1 MQIAIYARV
10 STGDKGQDTTM
21 QTSDLR
27 AFCASKGWENVTE
40 YIDEGI
46 SGSKASRPA
55 LDRMLKD
62 CRAGRVD
69 IVLAWRF
76 DRLFRSLKHLVLTI
90 DELSSLDI
98 KFISLKDGVDLTTPT
113 GRFQMQILGA
123 VAEFMRD
130 LTRENVRAGLANA
143 RRKGKRL
150 GARPKPLD
158 LDRVRELKARGQYI
172 KERIAFL
179 ESRNEPT
186 DDYELGR
193 LKKEAPKYTLRAIA
207 SEMGVSREMIR
218 RRG

>member
-1 MQIAIYARV
+1 MRIAIYARV
-10 STGDKGQDTTM
+10 STGDKGQDTSM

-27 AFCASKGWENVTE
+27 AFCALKGWDNIVE
-40 YIDEGI
+40 YVDEGI

-62 CRAGRVD
+62 CRGGKVN

-130 LTRENVRAGLANA
+130 LTRENVRAGLQNA
-143 RRKGKRL
+143 KRKGKRL
-150 GARPKPLD
+150 GAKPKPLD
-158 LDRVRELKARGQYI
+158 LDRVRELKAQG
-172 KERIAFL
+172 L
-179 ESRNEPT
+179 S
-186 DDYELGR
+186 
-193 LKKEAPKYTLRAIA
+193 LRAIA
-207 SEMGVSREMIR
+207 KEVGVSFETIR
-218 RRG
+218 RRV